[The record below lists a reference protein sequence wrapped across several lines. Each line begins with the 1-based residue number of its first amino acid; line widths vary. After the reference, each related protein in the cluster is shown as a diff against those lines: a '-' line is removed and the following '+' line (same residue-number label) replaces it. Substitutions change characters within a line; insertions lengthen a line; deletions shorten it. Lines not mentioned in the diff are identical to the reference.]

1 MSLNQNPD
9 GKRNTGVHILLACG
23 TIAISHPMADKNE
36 GETVNK
42 TCDHGLVGLWMVTH
56 EGMRAVKW
64 GGLLLTRRDRH

>member
-1 MSLNQNPD
+1 
-9 GKRNTGVHILLACG
+9 
-23 TIAISHPMADKNE
+23 MADKNE